1 MSEEHHERDEK
12 YAASL
17 QEAAVEEA
25 LEGQSPAAELR
36 RMSALLQERRK
47 RLVEDLAT
55 AEDPKERAK
64 VEKEIDKLDEGAR
77 VLLEEA
83 QINQFVEDAVRVGIE
98 MRKLDNY

>member
-1 MSEEHHERDEK
+1 MSEEHHARDEK

-17 QEAAVEEA
+17 EEAALEEA

-36 RMSALLQERRK
+36 RMSTLLQERRK
-47 RLVEDLAT
+47 RLIEDLAAT
-55 AEDPKERAK
+55 TDPKERGR

-98 MRKLDNY
+98 MRKLDNM